1 MLSLVAVVL
10 VIFLGVGIERAVR
23 NGTAN
28 PVEKTS
34 ILMVTIILFCV
45 LLLEVGFFV
54 SLQMNNEVYL
64 QSKIDTLAQENQM
77 IEEVSEVIKEKL
89 SDKPELLRYA
99 STYFESKLEESNE
112 QLNSYLRVRDDMQ
125 PIFKW
130 LLYFGQL

>member
-99 STYFESKLEESNE
+99 STYFESKLEENNE
-112 QLNSYLRVRDDMQ
+112 QLNSYLRVRDDIQ
-125 PIFKW
+125 PILKW
-130 LLYFGQL
+130 LLYFG